1 MNGRGFSLTELLVV
15 AAVGGLVA
23 TFALVGGNVM
33 NGVKAQQNK
42 RVVQAV
48 LIELQH
54 AMTKFRQTGADLT
67 STTAPT
73 LYNAFKQLDATLV
86 SGPVTFNNG
95 STHATQ
101 TVNCT
106 VVDPNVTTPPLDY
119 YCYRFKN
126 GALMVLYAGWHNFN
140 PATLPSLL
148 TTVRGAQG
156 RLVGIDPDGVFKPES
171 TSYAVLAFVSDEAAV
186 FPLLTKPSN
195 WDTVMGATPFMPPA
209 YFNQDS

>member
-1 MNGRGFSLTELLVV
+1 MNSRGFSLTELLVV

-48 LIELQH
+48 MIELQH
-54 AMTKFRQTGADLT
+54 AMTKFRQAGGDLT
-67 STTAPT
+67 STTAPV

-101 TVNCT
+101 SLTCA
-106 VVDPNVTTPPLDY
+106 VVDPNVTPPPPGH

-126 GALMVLYAGWHNFN
+126 GALMLLYTVDRNFD
-140 PATLPSLL
+140 PALRALM

-171 TSYAVLAFVSDEAAV
+171 SSYAVLALVSNEAAV
-186 FPLLTKPSN
+186 LPLLAKPTN
-195 WDTVMGATPFMPPA
+195 WDTLMLGAPFPTVP